1 MFLISPE
8 ADISTSDGLLAAI
21 NMIHLA
27 KAVEVHSNSSR
38 LDIVSEG
45 ENLVTGSS
53 YEVSILE

>member
-8 ADISTSDGLLAAI
+8 ADTFRSDGLLAAI
-21 NMIHLA
+21 DMIHLA

-38 LDIVSEG
+38 LNIVSEG

-53 YEVSILE
+53 YDVTILE